1 MPKNEKILGKYSN
14 QKNRDNSI
22 HVYNLAEELD
32 PEICLDLDIGYVD
45 DEILKD
51 LTTLH
56 VLASTATVNGPLSF
70 GATIDPTVSAPRF
83 IFGDTFG
90 NEGVGTIDLTSDP
103 IKLNL
108 EIKDVMDDR
117 TLPYYKSYELYKV
130 KTSS

>member
-56 VLASTATVNGPLSF
+56 VLASF
-70 GATIDPTVSAPRF
+70 
-83 IFGDTFG
+83 
-90 NEGVGTIDLTSDP
+90 
-103 IKLNL
+103 LN
-108 EIKDVMDDR
+108 
-117 TLPYYKSYELYKV
+117 
-130 KTSS
+130 